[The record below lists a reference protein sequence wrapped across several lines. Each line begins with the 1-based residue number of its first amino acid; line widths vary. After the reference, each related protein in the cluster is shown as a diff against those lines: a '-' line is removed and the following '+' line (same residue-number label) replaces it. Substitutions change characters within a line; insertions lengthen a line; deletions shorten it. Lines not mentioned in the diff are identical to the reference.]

1 MSDLNNNNTGNAMT
15 ACDECGHEYEKVLD
29 SCPECDATTADV
41 QRPSLVAVAAIT
53 AQFQTE
59 QGSSKLS
66 SEVGDLW
73 PKNDKVCFGLI
84 TQIERKFK
92 RKNKYHSYYED
103 DPSLSSVPSRLQLYI
118 AGKVQFKALVELF
131 MEDLVEAAINAGAY
145 KVAGGNIVFM
155 HYKSL
160 ESDDVGRLLAI
171 MVDKK
176 NGFDFDDNLIPKNSE
191 QINLDALRQ
200 AALFDLTLFDSTYP
214 NEPTGET
221 YLRFIKGVSKG
232 SFFKSAFGCEIKA
245 DNGRSVEQLHEA
257 INKYQDHFKLPLSFY
272 DKAKRKVDEL
282 LEKAAVNQQEIS
294 ARKLFEVVESLIPEE
309 RNLRG
314 SFEKF
319 VNENGYEINDHIEP
333 TRNNAKFGQWVEVVA
348 IDESFNAKIYR
359 SMLGAVGSDKS
370 VQYDVEN
377 HQLIFK
383 VTDPA
388 TREALTKNVNAHE
401 S

>member
-1 MSDLNNNNTGNAMT
+1 MLNKNNNDTGNSIIT
-15 ACDECGHEYEKVLD
+15 CEECGREYEEALD
-29 SCPECDATTADV
+29 SCPDCDAKSDDA

-59 QGSSKLS
+59 KGNSKLS

-73 PKNDKVCFGLI
+73 PKNDDVCFGLI

-92 RKNKYHSYYED
+92 RKNKYHSYYEHD
-103 DPSLSSVPSRLQLYI
+103 SSPASVPSRLQLYI
-118 AGKVQFKALVELF
+118 AGKVSFKALVELF
-131 MEDLVEAAINAGAY
+131 MKDLVEAAINAGAY

-160 ESDDVGRLLAI
+160 EDDDVGRLLAI

-200 AALFDLTLFDSTYP
+200 AALFDLTLFDATYP

-221 YLRFIKGVSKG
+221 YLRFIKGVSRG

-245 DNGRSVEQLHEA
+245 DNGRSVEQLHAA
-257 INKYQDHFKLPLSFY
+257 IDKYQEHFKLPLSFF
-272 DKAKRKVDEL
+272 DKAKEKVDEL
-282 LEKAAVNQQEIS
+282 LAKAAKEHQEIS
-294 ARKLFEVVESLIPEE
+294 ARKLYEAVESLLPQE
-309 RNLRG
+309 RDLRG
-314 SFEKF
+314 TFEKF
-319 VNENGYEINDHIEP
+319 VNEHEYEINDHIEP
-333 TRNNAKFGQWVEVVA
+333 TRNNANFGQWVEVVA
-348 IDESFNAKIYR
+348 SDESFNAKIYR
-359 SMLGAVGSDKS
+359 SKLGILGSDKS
-370 VQYDVEN
+370 VQYDLDN

-388 TREALTKNVNAHE
+388 TREALSKNVKAHE
-401 S
+401 N

>member
-1 MSDLNNNNTGNAMT
+1 MLDLNNNNTGNAMT
-15 ACDECGHEYEKVLD
+15 ACDECGHEYEKALD
-29 SCPECDATTADV
+29 SCPECDATTADA

-103 DPSLSSVPSRLQLYI
+103 DPSPSSVPSRLQLYI